1 MKASFILAALTAV
14 TFAQTSPDTETVVI
28 GGKTIVIPAS
38 KVTGVLKNRDPRAE
52 LEAIMANLYEGTTL
66 GTRAKMLQR
75 AFSGEGPT
83 DANLAALVQLK
94 KDLAAPPA
102 TNPAPTPPVAVNP
115 KLVAFNAAIA
125 KGFDTKLGF
134 TLPLE
139 DAGRNDFTQLVVLVS
154 TALQAG
160 AITPDAPQ
168 SFTDIEGKV
177 RTLPTSQLLQV
188 MLGYGSYYK
197 GLWNALHA
205 ADR

>member
-1 MKASFILAALTAV
+1 MYV
-14 TFAQTSPDTETVVI
+14 
-28 GGKTIVIPAS
+28 
-38 KVTGVLKNRDPRAE
+38 
-52 LEAIMANLYEGTTL
+52 GTTL
-66 GTRAKMLQR
+66 GARAELLLRSFKQR
-75 AFSGEGPT
+75 GST
-83 DANLAALVQLK
+83 DTNLAALVQLK
-94 KDLAAPPA
+94 KDLAAPPG
-102 TNPAPTPPVAVNP
+102 TNQVPSQAVVANP

-154 TALQAG
+154 TALQSG
-160 AITPDAPQ
+160 AITPEAPQ

-177 RTLPTSQLLQV
+177 RTLPADQLLQM

-205 ADR
+205 AD